1 MRAFYLSDADNLTA
15 ALTSEKTTINRHFY
29 CADLYEDILEDLQDS
44 SLFVSFTTDA
54 AINHDVKVSDINGVY
69 IHTAAGVIT
78 ACQNTLKEPTKTDLI
93 DITRKLWYQ
102 HCSHYEG
109 VFDVVISIDKNGT
122 NSEFKK
128 QLKAYHSLDAA
139 VYALYFAVGYMK
151 SDRHSVDRQV
161 YCCANKHTQIKVG
174 IGRVNYSVVAVNRL
188 A

>member
-1 MRAFYLSDADNLTA
+1 MSTFYLSDTDNLISKV
-15 ALTSEKTTINRHFY
+15 TSEKTIINRHFY

-54 AINHDVKVSDINGVY
+54 AINYDVKVSDINGVY

-78 ACQNTLKEPTKTDLI
+78 ACQNTLKEPTKADLI
-93 DITRKLWYQ
+93 DITRKLWQQ

-109 VFDVVISIDKNGT
+109 VFDVVINIDKNGT

-128 QLKAYHSLDAA
+128 QLKACHSLDAA
-139 VYALYFAVGYMK
+139 IYALYHAVGYMK

-161 YCCANKHTQIKVG
+161 YCCAKKYAQIKVG
-174 IGRVNYSVVAVNRL
+174 IGSANYSVVAVNRL